1 MRVVI
6 TGATGNAGTSL
17 IDALS
22 HEDSVDSIV
31 GIARRRPDIELPKV
45 EWVQADIRHADLETL
60 FSGADAVVHLAWLI
74 QPSRDLNEL
83 RSVNVEGTWRVLR
96 AIA

>member
-31 GIARRRPDIELPKV
+31 GIARRLPSIELPKV
-45 EWVQADIRHADLETL
+45 EWAAADVRHADLEDL
-60 FSGADAVVHLAWLI
+60 FRGADAVM
-74 QPSRDLNEL
+74 R
-83 RSVNVEGTWRVLR
+83 
-96 AIA
+96 